1 MLKRRGS
8 DGCLIPFIIVGIHLY
23 FYVKDITKKLG
34 GKNGSKGG
42 ERIMRSD
49 IQKKIRK
56 IDMKSWRNISVEFG
70 RDVLEVLVPPS
81 CVELSMKDVTILPN
95 PPKAIEEAFLN
106 PIGSP
111 TLEEIIPKKGKPA
124 EEMTVAIAVS
134 DITRPV
140 PYKGENGILPPL
152 LRRLE
157 SSGIKKEK
165 IKIIVAT
172 GMHRASTDEEK
183 VEMYGK
189 EVVEQYTLL
198 DHDCENNDLLESI
211 GKTKR
216 GTHVYVNRD
225 FYFSDIKIATG
236 LVESHFFTGISGGRK
251 AICPGLVDVKTI
263 QKFHGPN
270 YLEDPRATNLV
281 LEGNPCHEE
290 ALEVAQTVGV
300 DFIVNVNLDKDL
312 HLVRIFAGDMME
324 ANLKAFEMIKGYAEI
339 PLEKAFDIVL
349 THGGYVGRDHYQT
362 AKAGVGAL
370 PAVKEGGTIII
381 AANNR
386 DPIQPIGSTEYKTLI
401 HLLKIQGPD
410 RYLGLLQSPNWQFTK
425 DQWEPEVW
433 GKVIRKVGEEGLIYC
448 TMEISREDHCL
459 LPGVCGLDLLKGKRK
474 TPTLE
479 KAREMV
485 QNGVLLAVNRYREKG
500 IEPSMAFI
508 REGPYAVPIQMPR

>member
-1 MLKRRGS
+1 
-8 DGCLIPFIIVGIHLY
+8 
-23 FYVKDITKKLG
+23 
-34 GKNGSKGG
+34 
-42 ERIMRSD
+42 MRSD

-140 PYKGENGILPPL
+140 PYKGGNGILPPL

-172 GMHRASTDEEK
+172 GMHRASTNEEK

-198 DHDCENNDLLESI
+198 DHDCENNDFLESI

-225 FYFSDIKIATG
+225 FYFSDLKIATG
-236 LVESHFFTGISGGRK
+236 LVESHFMTGISGGRK
-251 AICPGLVDVKTI
+251 SICPGLVDVKTI
-263 QKFHGPN
+263 QKFHGPH
-270 YLEDPRATNLV
+270 YLEDPNATNLI

-290 ALEVAQTVGV
+290 ALEVAKTVGV
-300 DFIVNVNLDKDL
+300 DFIVNANLDRDL
-312 HLVRIFAGDMME
+312 RLTQIFTGDLIE
-324 ANLKAFEMIKGYAEI
+324 AHMKAYEMIKGYAEI
-339 PLEKAFDIVL
+339 PLDREFDIVL

-370 PAVKEGGTIII
+370 PAVKEKGIIII

-386 DPIQPIGSTEYKTLI
+386 DPLEPIGSTEYKTLI
-401 HLLKIQGPD
+401 HLLKIQGPG
-410 RYLGLLQSPNWQFTK
+410 RYLGLIQSPHWQFTK

-459 LPGVCGLDLLKGKRK
+459 LPGVCGLDLLKGKRR

-500 IEPSMAFI
+500 IEPTMAFI

>member
-1 MLKRRGS
+1 M
-8 DGCLIPFIIVGIHLY
+8 
-23 FYVKDITKKLG
+23 
-34 GKNGSKGG
+34 
-42 ERIMRSD
+42 
-49 IQKKIRK
+49 
-56 IDMKSWRNISVEFG
+56 EFG
-70 RDVLEVLVPPS
+70 QNILEVSVPAN
-81 CVELSMKDVTILPN
+81 CAELSMKEVPILPN
-95 PPKAIEEAFLN
+95 PQKAIEEAFLN
-106 PIGSP
+106 PINSP
-111 TLEEIIPKKGKPA
+111 PLEEIIRKKGKPPG
-124 EEMTVAIAVS
+124 EMSVAIAVS

-152 LRRLE
+152 LKRLE
-157 SSGIKKEK
+157 SSGIKREN

-189 EVVEQYTLL
+189 EVVEQYTIL
-198 DHDCENNDLLESI
+198 DHDCENNALLESI

-216 GTHVYVNRD
+216 GTHVYVNRN
-225 FYFSDIKIATG
+225 FYFADVKIATG

-251 AICPGLVDVKTI
+251 SICPGLVDVKTI
-263 QKFHGPN
+263 QKFHGPY
-270 YLEDPRATNLV
+270 YLEDPHATNLV

-300 DFIVNVNLDKDL
+300 DFIVNVNLDRDL
-312 HLVRIFAGDMME
+312 RLTRVFTGDMVE

-339 PLEKAFDIVL
+339 PLEREFDIVL

-370 PAVKEGGTIII
+370 PAVKEGGIIII

-410 RYLGLLQSPNWQFTK
+410 RYLGLLQNPNWQFTK

-448 TMEISREDHCL
+448 TIEISKEDHCL

-479 KAREMV
+479 KAQEMV
-485 QNGVLLAVNRYREKG
+485 QNAVLLAISRYHGKG
-500 IEPSMAFI
+500 IEPTMAFI
-508 REGPYAVPIQMPR
+508 REGPYAVPILRK